1 MLTLNRHAGTIKL
14 RLLTVLI
21 LLAIGYLLLL
31 TMVQFTAVAT
41 RDHLRQVSTSFFPA
55 ALRIQESASTFER
68 LQKRYKDAILL
79 EDPNSLAA
87 AALDASALAASLR
100 DLRREL
106 APTPALAL
114 QADALATRF
123 DGIQI
128 RSQATYSAI
137 LSAREAA
144 SPALQAQAAALATED
159 HLFAAALAALDQDI
173 STRFRAQLNEIDSL
187 ANRAR
192 IAGLVLLLV
201 ALIGCAGAYWVIQYQ
216 FVLPL
221 EGLIR
226 RLKDIAH
233 GNGDLTARVAV
244 DGHTEIDE
252 VGRWFNVFVERI
264 EAIVIRVSGT
274 ASALS
279 AAAGDLA
286 AIARETSAHNAMQQE
301 QATGITSSMHDISVA
316 VEQISNTTHNAAADA
331 RRAEQNA
338 HAGGETIHATVAMI
352 QRLLA
357 SREATALR
365 VAGLGAASQAIGKIV
380 AVIDDIANQT
390 SLLALNASIESARA
404 GEHGRGFAVVATE
417 VRSLAERTS
426 RATREIDVTVRAIQ
440 TGTAEVVEAM
450 GHSMREVESGV
461 TFARSAGEALTS
473 IIQGSEAVQQMVTQ
487 IAAAS
492 SEQSAATQ
500 SVNENL
506 NEIARLGLQ
515 TTGSSA
521 RAVHAC
527 DHVTTLASD
536 LNALVKAFKVSTQ
549 PPPENRPTA
558 HRSGLDRRLTA
569 VPVL

>member
-1 MLTLNRHAGTIKL
+1 MLALNRHAGTIKL
-14 RLLTVLI
+14 RLLTVLT

-55 ALRIQESASTFER
+55 ALRIQESASAFER

-87 AALDASALAASLR
+87 AAQDASALAASLR

-106 APTPALAL
+106 ASTPALAL

-123 DGIQI
+123 DGIQM

-144 SPALQAQAAALATED
+144 GPTLQARAAALTTED
-159 HLFAAALAALDQDI
+159 HLFAEALAALDQDI
-173 STRFRAQLNEIDSL
+173 SARFRNQLQEIDSL

-192 IAGLVLLLV
+192 IIGLVLLLV
-201 ALIGCAGAYWVIQYQ
+201 ALIGCGGAYWVIQYQ

-244 DGHTEIDE
+244 HGHTEIDE

-264 EAIVIRVSGT
+264 EAIVIRVTGN

-279 AAAGDLA
+279 TAAGDLA
-286 AIARETSAHNAMQQE
+286 AIARETAAHNALQQE
-301 QATGITSSMHDISVA
+301 QATGITSSMQDISVA
-316 VEQISNTTHNAAADA
+316 VEQISNTTHTAAVDA

-357 SREATALR
+357 SREAAALR

-426 RATREIDVTVRAIQ
+426 RATREIDLTVRAIQ
-440 TGTAEVVEAM
+440 SGTAEVVEAM

-461 TFARSAGEALTS
+461 TFVRSAGEALTS

-492 SEQSAATQ
+492 SEQSAATH

-527 DHVTTLASD
+527 DHVTTLAAD
-536 LNALVKAFKVSTQ
+536 LNALVKAFKVGPL
-549 PPPENRPTA
+549 PPA
-558 HRSGLDRRLTA
+558 ASQRSGLNHRAGGDRRHPTA
-569 VPVL
+569 A